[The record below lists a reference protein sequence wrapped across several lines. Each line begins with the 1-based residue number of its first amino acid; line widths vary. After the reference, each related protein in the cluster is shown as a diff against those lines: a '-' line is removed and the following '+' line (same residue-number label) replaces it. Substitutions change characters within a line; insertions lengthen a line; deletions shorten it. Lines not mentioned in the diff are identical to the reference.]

1 MTLNVRSWLVF
12 SYVPVNRL
20 LCFFFLRFFCVRD
33 GRKVTVLYFS
43 YVHSQASLNRAV
55 NVDNFLFVRDF
66 PVVSGT
72 FRLY

>member
-1 MTLNVRSWLVF
+1 ML
-12 SYVPVNRL
+12 
-20 LCFFFLRFFCVRD
+20 FFLAFFFCVRD